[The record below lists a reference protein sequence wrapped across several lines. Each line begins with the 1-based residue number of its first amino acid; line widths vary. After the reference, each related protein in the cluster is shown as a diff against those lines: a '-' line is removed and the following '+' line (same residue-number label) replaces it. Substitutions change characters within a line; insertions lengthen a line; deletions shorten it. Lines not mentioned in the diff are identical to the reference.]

1 MRSLP
6 CSRRKS
12 SVLPPIIAAKAEPET
27 LRQLLQWHSSKGPLT
42 PAISKR
48 TPPHK
53 QLPLIMQPPIGS
65 SSYLSPAR
73 HNDFHSGRLTS
84 GANRGLAFTRPEP
97 HNEQRILPYLIG
109 GQPWHRVAHFLWG
122 WMSIRR
128 RSQWRMWPRSGRLK
142 SSPWARLAPGNVTST
157 R

>member
-1 MRSLP
+1 MIPQFSTIVTLCGGSSGGDGWRSVA
-6 CSRRKS
+6 
-12 SVLPPIIAAKAEPET
+12 VLPSRVEVGVLA
-27 LRQLLQWHSSKGPLT
+27 GPLA
-42 PAISKR
+42 PSCADSQR
-48 TPPHK
+48 
-53 QLPLIMQPPIGS
+53 S
-65 SSYLSPAR
+65 WRDAYLRAR
-73 HNDFHSGRLTS
+73 HNDFRSGRLTS

-97 HNEQRILPYLIG
+97 HNEQRIIPYLIG
-109 GQPWHRVAHFLWG
+109 GQPWHRVAHFLLG